1 MNFPSFGFGRKRRV
15 EDRHFMVI
23 GLGRFGQA
31 VVRTLIDLG
40 FEVMGVDCDE
50 KIVEHLV
57 AEQLPMPIVSVD
69 STDPLALKQLGMQDF
84 DTVIVAI
91 GDDFLEQSVITT
103 LHVKEAGV
111 RHVVAKASS
120 DIHGTLLKKVGAD
133 QVVYPEKEMGMEL
146 ARSLTQPNILDR
158 LELDAD
164 NSIVEVPVPNEY
176 FGKTILEL
184 ELRRQYNVSIL
195 AVETNGKY
203 DVNPNP
209 SMQLQK
215 GSSIILIGTNRDI
228 CRLPIG
234 CAVSDLH
241 AFSGNQH
248 R

>member
-1 MNFPSFGFGRKRRV
+1 MNFSSFGFGRKRRV
-15 EDRHFMVI
+15 EDRHFVVI

-40 FEVMGVDCDE
+40 FEVMGVDCDQ

-57 AEQLPMPIVSVD
+57 AEQLPMPIVTID
-69 STDPLALKQLGMQDF
+69 STDPLALKQLSIQDF
-84 DTVIVAI
+84 DTAIIAI
-91 GDDFLEQSVITT
+91 GDDFLEQSIITT
-103 LHVKEAGV
+103 LNVKDMGV

-120 DIHGTLLKKVGAD
+120 DIHGTLLRKVGAD
-133 QVVYPEKEMGMEL
+133 QVVYPEKEMGIEL

-164 NSIVEVPVPNEY
+164 NSIVEVPVPAEF

-184 ELRRQYNVSIL
+184 ELRRQYNVNIL
-195 AVETNGKY
+195 AVETDGKY

-209 SMQLQK
+209 SMQLHR
-215 GSSIILIGTNRDI
+215 GSSMILIGTNRDI

-234 CAVSDLH
+234 CAISDLQT
-241 AFSGNQH
+241 FSGNTH